1 MRIELGRKGES
12 VAADYLRRKGFS
24 ILETNYRCRLGEI
37 DIVARDRDTLV
48 FVEVRSRTAS
58 CFGTP
63 QETITYPK
71 QRKLRQVAQV
81 YLMAHSTAGVPARFD
96 VIAVVFASD
105 GRPDKLEHIPDA
117 F

>member
-1 MRIELGRKGES
+1 MRIKLGKRGE
-12 VAADYLRRKGFS
+12 AAAAGYLRRRGFA

-37 DIVARDRDTLV
+37 DIIARDRDTLV

-58 CFGTP
+58 SFGTP
-63 QETITYPK
+63 QETVTYPK

-81 YLMAHSTAGVPARFD
+81 YLMTHPTAAPARFD
-96 VIAVVFASD
+96 VVAATFAAN
-105 GRPDKLEHIPDA
+105 GRLDRLEHIPDA

>member
-12 VAADYLRRKGFS
+12 VAREYLRRRGLS
-24 ILETNYRCRLGEI
+24 ILTTNYRCRLGEI
-37 DIVARDRDTLV
+37 DIIARDRGTLV

-58 CFGTP
+58 SFGTP

-81 YLMAHSTAGVPARFD
+81 YLTAHATDAPARFD
-96 VIAVVFASD
+96 VVAVTFTAD
-105 GRPDKLEHIPDA
+105 GRVDHLEHIPDA